1 MQTRRRRADHPA
13 AASRWFTSM
22 QRRSAPSGR
31 QWALLAVLVALLCAS
46 APAHAG
52 PEAHILRIDPRSS
65 QVEGAP
71 ILTTVLEIV
80 QNKPLN
86 AVTGP
91 CSAMP
96 GNEELDCIANGMEK
110 PKALWEAIG
119 WPEGNTF
126 MTIKVENGDLPM
138 KFVSKTKWG
147 DSQKEAGVGT
157 AFLIMIDAGS
167 SMGTRLEDAKGV
179 ARAFVNSLREHD
191 IANIMFFN
199 DRSVVYSSQWTA
211 DKAKALAFVDGTV
224 TKAFTSTGRTRPL
237 GQIIQNGATDGFK
250 ELGNVGQH
258 VKVPMHQTMVVLSSG
273 AAGQDAGSVGL
284 TAKALVQYLTKGRF
298 PEDNLALP
306 KMPVPVISVWFP
318 AKALEELFENAR
330 QFMEFLANTEIG
342 GYYSIVREGGESRG
356 DRIVKAVRTR
366 FDNMWIA
373 KWQVSCVAPTVQ
385 QTFNLVFKNTE
396 LPIGG
401 DGSYQNV
408 PVGIDPTAWPLDID
422 VEKTEEMAGKNPLYP
437 GGKVTVYGNFC
448 WGGKKDR
455 AELYLLPKQQE
466 VPTTLEG
473 GTIEEAKNAQKT
485 LIDQGLRGTV
495 LDANDDFVTFELPD
509 KEKFL
514 TGKGENLTARIVVH
528 DNQTK
533 RTSAVT
539 KEKIITLKAQP
550 KPLPY
555 FLIGGIAFGGVVLI
569 LLLVAAFRSGGK
581 KRGGGGGQA
590 AAPPRPV
597 VGAAP
602 VPGPMPMAAP
612 APMPPMGPMNA
623 PAAAGPAFVQR
634 ATLSGASGIFTVL
647 PGIEMKAG
655 RDGAL
660 CQILLTEPRVS
671 GTHASM
677 KIDSGQLFARDDN
690 SNNGTTINGQRLS
703 PGVWTPVPNGASLR
717 FGPIEFMVNLE

>member
-1 MQTRRRRADHPA
+1 LGL
-13 AASRWFTSM
+13 F
-22 QRRSAPSGR
+22 
-31 QWALLAVLVALLCAS
+31 VALCAIS
-46 APAHAG
+46 LPAHAT

-71 ILTTVLEIV
+71 ILTTVVEIV

-86 AVTGP
+86 GVTGP

-96 GNEELDCIANGMEK
+96 GNDELDCIANGMEK

-138 KFVSKTKWG
+138 KFISKVKWG
-147 DSQKEAGVGT
+147 ESQKDTGVGT

-167 SMGTRLEDAKGV
+167 SMGARFEEAKGV
-179 ARAFVNSLREHD
+179 AKAFVSSLREND
-191 IANIMFFN
+191 IVNIMFFN
-199 DRSVVYSSQWTA
+199 DRSVVYSSQWTK
-211 DKAKALAFVDGTV
+211 DKAKAQGFVDGTV

-237 GQIIQNGATDGFK
+237 GQILQNGATDGFK

-258 VKVPMHQTMVVLSSG
+258 AKVPMHQAMVVLSSG
-273 AAGQDAGSVGL
+273 AAGQDASSVGL
-284 TAKALVQYLTKGRF
+284 TSKILVQYLTKGRF

-306 KMPVPVISVWFP
+306 KMPVPVVSVWFP
-318 AKALEELFENAR
+318 SKALEELFENAR
-330 QFMEFLANTEIG
+330 QFMENLANTEIG
-342 GYYSIVREGGESRG
+342 GYYSIVRESGEARG
-356 DRIVKAVRTR
+356 DRIVKAVRAR
-366 FDNMWIA
+366 FDNMWIV

-422 VEKTEEMAGKNPLYP
+422 VTRTEDEAKKNPLYP

-448 WGGKKDR
+448 WGGKKER

-473 GTIEEAKNAQKT
+473 GTIDEAKNAQKT

-514 TGKGENLTARIVVH
+514 TGKNENFTARIVVH
-528 DNQTK
+528 DNLTK

-555 FLIGGIAFGGVVLI
+555 LLIGGIAFGGVVLI

-581 KRGGGGGQA
+581 KRGGGSGGA
-590 AAPPRPV
+590 AAPPPRPV
-597 VGAAP
+597 VGA
-602 VPGPMPMAAP
+602 PGPAPMPMNMPMAAP
-612 APMPPMGPMNA
+612 QPMPMNMMGGPGPGPA
-623 PAAAGPAFVQR
+623 PAGPAFVQR

-677 KIDSGQLFARDDN
+677 KIDNGQLFARDDN

-703 PGVWTPVPNGASLR
+703 AGVWTPVPNGASLR